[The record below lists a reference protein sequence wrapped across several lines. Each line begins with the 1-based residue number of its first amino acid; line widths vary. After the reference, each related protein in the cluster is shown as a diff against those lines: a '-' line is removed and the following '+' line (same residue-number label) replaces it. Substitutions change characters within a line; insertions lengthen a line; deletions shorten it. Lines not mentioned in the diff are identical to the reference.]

1 VKVKT
6 NLSYFL
12 TVINIG
18 PAAATGITLTD
29 TLSSL
34 VTLVSATATQGSCSG
49 APLMTCNMGT
59 LASGVQLTVTIVVKP
74 TKTGKIVN
82 TAPRLWT
89 EHRRPPP
96 CLAVIIIR
104 CKSWPWPLTVN
115 GFGLSHPM
123 FAVVV
128 LTVVSLAAI

>member
-1 VKVKT
+1 MKVKT

-12 TVINIG
+12 TVINTG
-18 PAAATGITLTD
+18 PAA
-29 TLSSL
+29 
-34 VTLVSATATQGSCSG
+34 ATQGSCSG